1 MNVTDPEYRIGLA
14 HFLEGLK
21 GAAAEGLFN
30 PDPEL
35 NIGAFKR
42 TLRTVLS
49 QGNTNFAEAFTGM
62 DPKQLLDPAF
72 AKKQAAILSK
82 ISDEAQRH
90 MNYAPGVV
98 EGHHPISVS
107 SIEAASRHLPLEDR
121 LEFLQVL
128 NNEYQVGGTNGWG
141 QFGLSKFAHQ
151 GFGTRASKPF
161 PEMNAHFTSDPSTM
175 VEEGF
180 KVDTGTWQHEDF
192 SSIKDP
198 RKLAQEF
205 YNRSGEPQMRFAEI
219 AYDQPQEVQFRKLL
233 ADQLGIRPRDL
244 DAVGTKVTDK
254 GKPISNANWIR
265 DQIKAKGI
273 DVEGLM
279 YQAYG
284 IERPAPKPTTPRA
297 STPRG
302 PKKPIVKPDL
312 DALKATGMFDV
323 DFVNEDAAR
332 LKAAQVAAS
341 QYGIPVEELAPTPRN
356 FTTARRAQAL
366 QRANALRIKE
376 KSSKDSYGT
385 YTDRWVSDHASG
397 VIGNRNSAVGKTGKG
412 IHEIQFSNSPM
423 RGVGDLTGKQT
434 NQWGSRTE
442 LGLRPQS
449 REKSRLRIAALKDMM
464 GDLLDVPIGD
474 EVTAAPTT
482 PNRGSLYYRNTG
494 GALGVPHGNTVI
506 STRISEDEWLNHVT
520 GKTVKF
526 NPKSLKEALA
536 AIASEGDVPTSY
548 NAGLPGFGK
557 KLGQLIKNNVG
568 GTVGGLGTGLMFDK
582 DLHSAVSNKDP
593 LKVATHLGTDAVMGA
608 GTQAAVRVLPVAAG
622 AKVAAAMNPVGA
634 VMMAAAAPSSTDQGK
649 QRERLMKHVNKLPP
663 AKKNAAIKQIK
674 ADDKAAAKPLID
686 GNALLKK
693 GINEGKWF
701 LKQLG
706 IKF

>member
-1 MNVTDPEYRIGLA
+1 
-14 HFLEGLK
+14 
-21 GAAAEGLFN
+21 
-30 PDPEL
+30 
-35 NIGAFKR
+35 
-42 TLRTVLS
+42 
-49 QGNTNFAEAFTGM
+49 
-62 DPKQLLDPAF
+62 
-72 AKKQAAILSK
+72 
-82 ISDEAQRH
+82 
-90 MNYAPGVV
+90 
-98 EGHHPISVS
+98 
-107 SIEAASRHLPLEDR
+107 
-121 LEFLQVL
+121 
-128 NNEYQVGGTNGWG
+128 
-141 QFGLSKFAHQ
+141 
-151 GFGTRASKPF
+151 
-161 PEMNAHFTSDPSTM
+161 
-175 VEEGF
+175 
-180 KVDTGTWQHEDF
+180 
-192 SSIKDP
+192 
-198 RKLAQEF
+198 
-205 YNRSGEPQMRFAEI
+205 
-219 AYDQPQEVQFRKLL
+219 
-233 ADQLGIRPRDL
+233 
-244 DAVGTKVTDK
+244 
-254 GKPISNANWIR
+254 
-265 DQIKAKGI
+265 
-273 DVEGLM
+273 
-279 YQAYG
+279 
-284 IERPAPKPTTPRA
+284 
-297 STPRG
+297 
-302 PKKPIVKPDL
+302 
-312 DALKATGMFDV
+312 MFDV